1 MHSSS
6 PPALCTYKVTD
17 RGHVFTMSRTEPWA
31 AAAVIAQLCPT
42 VCDPMECSTSGF
54 PILQHLPEFAQ
65 THVHWVMPSNYLILY
80 CPLLLLLLI
89 FPSIR
94 VFSNQLALCIR
105 WPKYWRFS
113 FSISPS
119 NEYSGL
125 ISFRIDWFDLL
136 VSRGLSRVFSNTTV
150 QKHQFFSAQLS
161 LWSKPHIHTWLL
173 EKP

>member
-1 MHSSS
+1 MFALMWNRDTGHFICTHHWNIFISVTHLRPHELEHVRLPS
-6 PPALCTYKVTD
+6 P
-17 RGHVFTMSRTEPWA
+17 S
-31 AAAVIAQLCPT
+31 PT
-42 VCDPMECSTSGF
+42 PGAS
-54 PILQHLPEFAQ
+54 Q
-65 THVHWVMPSNYLILY
+65 THVLWGGNAIQAFIIHR
-80 CPLLLLLLI
+80 PLLFL
-89 FPSIR
+89 PSILPSIK
-94 VFSNQLALCIR
+94 VFSNKSVRIR
-105 WPKYWRFS
+105 WPKYWSFI